1 MKYLSMGVM
10 LLAVGALVG
19 CQDGRSPAGGPGA
32 TKGAEGVRVTNADNT
47 FKIDVPNTETE
58 VKQGQKQT
66 VRIGINRG
74 KAFDQEVKL
83 EFKGAPKGVKV
94 SPESVV
100 VKPDMKEA
108 TVTVEG
114 APEAALGEFKIT
126 VTGTPMREG
135 TATSADFQVEV
146 KKSD

>member
-1 MKYLSMGVM
+1 MKYLWMGVM

-32 TKGAEGVRVTNADNT
+32 TKVADGVRVTNADNT
-47 FKIDVPNTETE
+47 FKIDVSNAQTD
-58 VKQGQKQT
+58 VKQGQKQA
-66 VRIGINRG
+66 VRIGVNRG
-74 KAFDQEVKL
+74 KAFDQDVKL

-94 SPESVV
+94 SPESLV

-108 TVTVEG
+108 TVTVEA
-114 APEAALGEFKIT
+114 APDAPMGEFKIT

-135 TATSADFQVEV
+135 ASTSADFKVEV
-146 KKSD
+146 EKPD